1 MRKEWRVWTVSGEGG
16 EGVDC
21 EWGRKGGC
29 ELSGVVIIWKEGK
42 VGVRCDISHLTPS
55 LPTISDLATRCPCFN
70 RMSR

>member
-29 ELSGVVIIWKEGK
+29 ELSGVVMEGREGGSY
-42 VGVRCDISHLTPS
+42 V
-55 LPTISDLATRCPCFN
+55 
-70 RMSR
+70 